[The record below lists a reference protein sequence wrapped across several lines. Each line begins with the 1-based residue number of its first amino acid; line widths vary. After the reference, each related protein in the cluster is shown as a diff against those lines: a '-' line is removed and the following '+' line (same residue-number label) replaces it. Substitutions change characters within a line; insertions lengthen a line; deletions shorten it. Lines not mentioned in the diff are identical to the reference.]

1 MCIRDRKRAV
11 PSEQGGAPV
20 PAYGEACSG
29 NVPGE
34 SLRGT
39 GVRAAGLAQGCET
52 VCRGR
57 ISALRG
63 GSEDGCARIPEGVG
77 AEAEIR
83 QHGVQPF
90 LCFPVQKS

>member
-1 MCIRDRKRAV
+1 MYLV
-11 PSEQGGAPV
+11 
-20 PAYGEACSG
+20 
-29 NVPGE
+29 
-34 SLRGT
+34 GT
-39 GVRAAGLAQGCET
+39 GARVSRLAQGCET

-83 QHGVQPF
+83 QHGVQPS
-90 LCFPVQKS
+90 LCFSVQKS